1 MNNKLVYAIVAVA
14 FVGGIFATAYAGPI
28 LNTITFAGLTI
39 FKENAQFDKDV
50 NIDGTL
56 GGQTVDDLQN
66 QLSNLQ
72 SALCN
77 PEICDGLDNDCDGSI
92 DEGGVCAAAVCGDDI
107 VEGAESCDSNDL
119 AGESCV
125 TQGFDGG
132 VITCQPNCSF
142 DTSAC
147 FVCGNNIVEVT
158 ESCDGTDLAGQTCSS
173 QGFNFGFLVC
183 GLSCNFDTSFCSDC
197 GNGIVEGIELC
208 DDGNNND
215 TDDCT
220 NSCLPGGGG

>member
-1 MNNKLVYAIVAVA
+1 MNKKILYSIIGLVL
-14 FVGGIFATAYAGPI
+14 VGGLFSLVYAGPI
-28 LNTITFAGLTI
+28 MTTITFAGNTHTTGSGQVDGDL
-39 FKENAQFDKDV
+39 NVDGQF
-50 NIDGTL
+50 TSP
-56 GGQTVDDLQN
+56 TTTDLQN
-66 QLSNLQ
+66 QISNLQ

-77 PEICDGLDNDCDGSI
+77 PEICDGFDNNCDGSV
-92 DEGGVCAAAVCGDDI
+92 DEGGVCQGCGNNVI
-107 VEGAESCDSNDL
+107 EQGESCDGTDL

-173 QGFNFGFLVC
+173 QGFNFGLLVC